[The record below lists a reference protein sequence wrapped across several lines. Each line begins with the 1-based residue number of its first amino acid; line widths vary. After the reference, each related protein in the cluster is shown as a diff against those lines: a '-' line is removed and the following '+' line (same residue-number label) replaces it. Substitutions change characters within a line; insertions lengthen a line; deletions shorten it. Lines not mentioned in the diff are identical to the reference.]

1 MSSLD
6 AEVDQLAEKILVTI
20 EKAKPKELD
29 SSTEITEIL
38 HLIDPHRAKKLLEH
52 IDNAASQT
60 ERNLGKKALVKALL
74 VSTWLQRLY
83 FVLRALVMSI
93 LSATLTFSFILVFGA
108 INFSLE
114 IVLGIVSF
122 VFSLMVSRLFDEEL
136 VKLTR
141 NIIEFLGDHKS
152 LRSFIIKHL

>member
-29 SSTEITEIL
+29 SSTEVTEIL
-38 HLIDPHRAKKLLEH
+38 HLTDPHRAKKLLEH
-52 IDNAASQT
+52 IDNASSKT
-60 ERNLGKKALVKALL
+60 ERNIGKKALVKALL
-74 VSTWLQRLY
+74 VSAWLQRLY

-93 LSATLTFSFILVFGA
+93 LSAALTFSFIFVFGA

-122 VFSLMVSRLFDEEL
+122 IFSLMVSRLFDEEL
-136 VKLTR
+136 VKVTR
-141 NIIEFLGDHKS
+141 NIVEFLGDHKS
-152 LRSFIIKHL
+152 LRTFIIKHL

>member
-6 AEVDQLAEKILVTI
+6 SEVDQLVEKILVTI
-20 EKAKPKELD
+20 EKANTKELE
-29 SSTEITEIL
+29 SSTEVTEIL
-38 HLIDPHRAKKLLEH
+38 HLTDPHRAKKLLQH
-52 IDNAASQT
+52 IDNASSKS
-60 ERNLGKKALVKALL
+60 ERNIGKKALVKALL

-93 LSATLTFSFILVFGA
+93 LSAALTFSFILVFGA

-141 NIIEFLGDHKS
+141 NIIQFLGDHKS